1 MATTSG
7 LLMRSAGLREGCL
20 SADAGSGKRELGNR
34 GFPDIETILRPCS
47 LYIQRGRTSFEQ
59 ARKGSTAWETQQKS
73 FNGYRLLPMQQLA
86 SLFTL
91 IAVRNLSGFCIR
103 VNLNSN
109 EPPGAF
115 TSIAA
120 QLTEGVT
127 SQFFDSLARTL
138 WVHNQTVGPQPFI
151 GVGLIRF
158 RQGF

>member
-1 MATTSG
+1 MGSAAEVFQWVSIAPDATVGVFIHPYS
-7 LLMRSAGLREGCL
+7 RQE
-20 SADAGSGKRELGNR
+20 
-34 GFPDIETILRPCS
+34 F
-47 LYIQRGRTSFEQ
+47 
-59 ARKGSTAWETQQKS
+59 
-73 FNGYRLLPMQQLA
+73 
-86 SLFTL
+86 
-91 IAVRNLSGFCIR
+91 VGFCIR

-109 EPPGAF
+109 QPPGAF